1 MPDRR
6 LALAAGLLALGP
18 LCAGGASAQATRH
31 STRLL
36 VGFPPGGTADV
47 LARALQQRL
56 PAGAEPLI
64 VENKPGAGGRLAVA
78 ELKAAPADGRT
89 VMVSADP
96 ILTIYPHVFRH
107 IAYSTTADVL
117 PLLPIASEPVGL
129 AVGPMVPAS
138 VKTLADFLTWCRQHP
153 KDASYTTAAA
163 GTTMH
168 FVGSQLAHASQVDL
182 LHVPHRGGAA
192 AVQDVMGGQIAA
204 TVTSMSLAMPHL
216 GAGSTGKLR
225 VLAIASA
232 RRSRR
237 LPEVPTFTELGHPQI
252 RADVYYGTYLKAGTP
267 APLLAQ
273 WVQQIGQAA
282 QSAEMLA
289 LLDKLSLDPMVLGQ
303 PAFAALVRADLE
315 RWGPIVKASGY
326 SADD

>member
-1 MPDRR
+1 MSTRR
-6 LALAAGLLALGP
+6 HLLATGLLA
-18 LCAGGASAQATRH
+18 ASGLPWVARAQARVIH
-31 STRLL
+31 RLL

-56 PAGAEPLI
+56 PAREGETLI
-64 VENKPGAGGRLAVA
+64 VENKPGAGGRLAVN
-78 ELKAAPADGRT
+78 ELKAAPADGHSLLIT
-89 VMVSADP
+89 ADP
-96 ILTIYPHVFRH
+96 ILTIYPHVFRNITYH
-107 IAYSTTADVL
+107 TATDVL
-117 PLLPIASEPVGL
+117 PVAPLASEPVGL

-138 VKTLADFLTWCRQHP
+138 VRTLADFLAWCKQNP

-168 FVGSQLAHASQVDL
+168 FVGSQLGHASHVDL

-192 AVQDVMGGQIAA
+192 AVQDVMGGQIGS

-216 GAGSTGKLR
+216 GSGRLR

-232 RRSRR
+232 KRSKR
-237 LPEVPTFTELGHPQI
+237 LPEVPTFTELGYPQI
-252 RADVYYGTYLKAGTP
+252 RADVYYGAYLRAGTP
-267 APLLAQ
+267 APVLNAWQQAIAQVTTSPEWLAQ
-273 WVQQIGQAA
+273 L
-282 QSAEMLA
+282 E
-289 LLDKLSLDPMVLGQ
+289 KLSLDAMALPQ
-303 PAFAALVRADLE
+303 PAFAALVKADLE

>member
-1 MPDRR
+1 MNTRR
-6 LALAAGLLALGP
+6 QVLATLAAA
-18 LCAGGASAQATRH
+18 AAGASGLARAQGSRGL
-31 STRLL
+31 TRLL

-56 PAGAEPLI
+56 PAREGEPVI
-64 VENKPGAGGRLAVA
+64 VENKPGAGGRLAVS
-78 ELKAAPADGRT
+78 ELKNAPADGRT
-89 VMVSADP
+89 LLITADP
-96 ILTIYPHVFRH
+96 ILTIYPHVFRN
-107 IAYSTTADVL
+107 IAYNTITDVL
-117 PLLPIASEPVGL
+117 PVLPIASEPVGL

-138 VKTLADFLTWCRQHP
+138 VRTLADFLAWCRQNP

-168 FVGSQLAHASQVDL
+168 FVDSQLGHASHIDL

-192 AVQDVMGGQIAA
+192 AVQDVMGGQIAS

-216 GAGSTGKLR
+216 GGGRLR

-252 RADVYYGTYLKAGTP
+252 RADVYYGAYLRAGTP

-273 WVQQIGQAA
+273 WQQALAQIA
-282 QSAEMLA
+282 QSPELLA
-289 LLDKLSLDPMVLGQ
+289 QLDKLSLDPMTLPQ
-303 PAFAALVRADLE
+303 PQFAALVRADLE